1 MMFLESYTI
10 VNPQIR
16 IHQTSAPPCRA
27 APYCAC
33 AEPPRRHRCT
43 CTAPH
48 RYTSTAHVLTNVLTN
63 MLTNSSLLNSD
74 K

>member
-1 MMFLESYTI
+1 MFLESYTI
-10 VNPQIR
+10 VNHQIC

-27 APYCAC
+27 APYCAR
-33 AEPPRRHRCT
+33 AEPLRRHRCMF
-43 CTAPH
+43 TALRPCM
-48 RYTSTAHVLTNVLTN
+48 STAHVLTNVLMN